1 MQGQLKKMC
10 GHLGSPIL
18 YDLPLNNE
26 KIALNPFIGNPI
38 KLVNTGNI
46 RCIHCAKPIKKT
58 YNQGYCYPCFISLA
72 ECDLCIVKPHTCH
85 YAVGT
90 CREPSWGE
98 AFCFQPHIVYLAN
111 SSGIKVGITRASQ
124 IPTRWIDQGATQ
136 ALAIF
141 KTRSRYIAGLV
152 EVALAQH
159 ISDKT
164 NWQQM
169 LKKIADPIDLPSHR
183 DQLITVCAD
192 ELTAITQRFGETAI
206 EALSMAETVD
216 LHFPVSHYPHKI
228 KSLCLIKTP
237 DISGTLLG
245 IKGQYLLLDSGV
257 LNIRKYAGYEIIFS
271 A

>member
-1 MQGQLKKMC
+1 MQGQLKKMS
-10 GHLGSPIL
+10 GQLASPIL
-18 YDLPLNNE
+18 YDLPLNDT
-26 KIALNPFIGNPI
+26 KIPLNPFIGQPI
-38 KLVNTGNI
+38 KLTNTGKI
-46 RCIHCAKPIKKT
+46 LCLHCGKAIKKT

-85 YAVGT
+85 YAAGT

-111 SSGIKVGITRASQ
+111 SSGIKVGITRATQ
-124 IPTRWIDQGATQ
+124 IPTRWIDQGASQ

-141 KTRSRYIAGLV
+141 QTSSRQIAGLV
-152 EVALAQH
+152 EMVLAQH

-169 LKKIADPIDLPSHR
+169 LKKTAEPIDLPERR
-183 DQLITVCAD
+183 DQLLDVCAS
-192 ELTAITQRFGETAI
+192 ELTAISERFGVGAVEPLRGDVVELA
-206 EALSMAETVD
+206 
-216 LHFPVSHYPHKI
+216 FPVSQYPTKI

-237 DISGTLLG
+237 EISGTLLG

-257 LNIRKYAGYEIIFS
+257 LNIRKYTGYEVNFQ